1 MVRHVFTGLAFGL
14 WAISSF
20 AAGSPSSPP
29 FATASVAASPQPDAH
44 PPSSNEVTL
53 WVALGHVHTDL
64 VIPRAA
70 FAGAPPPLRAAVAK
84 APPSAWISVG
94 WGPYWFGRHGSGGW
108 IHKLSELQYGWTLV
122 VPQGWTRLR
131 IAALQAPGPAP
142 EEPLVSLIPL
152 QVSQEQLARA
162 LDRIN
167 ASLEVGQDGKPI
179 LGDQYGVAPGVTL
192 YRSKEI
198 YHTLHNCNQWAVE
211 VLHAAGVPT
220 SMPLALTPGMTGL
233 QQNLVYGA
241 EENRPER

>member
-1 MVRHVFTGLAFGL
+1 MVRHVLTVLTLGL

-20 AAGSPSSPP
+20 AAGSPSSPGL
-29 FATASVAASPQPDAH
+29 TAPSVASRLEPDAGQ
-44 PPSSNEVTL
+44 PSSNEVTI

-70 FAGAPPPLRAAVAK
+70 FADAPPALRAAVAQ
-84 APPSAWISVG
+84 APASPWISFG

-108 IHKLSELQYGWTLV
+108 IHKLSEMQYGWTLV

-131 IAALQAPGPAP
+131 IAALQEPGPAP

-152 QVSQEQLARA
+152 QVSQQQLARA

-179 LGDQYGVAPGVTL
+179 LGSQYGVAPGVTL

-198 YHTLHNCNQWAVE
+198 YHTFHNCNEWAAE
-211 VLHAAGVPT
+211 VLHAAGVRT
-220 SMPLALTPGMTGL
+220 FTPLTLTPGMTGL
-233 QQNLVYGA
+233 LLKPETGV
-241 EENRPER
+241 EEYRLAR